1 MQETMLQYVI
11 RKLKENRGRIPDISQ
26 QTNLKLSTVQSIMY
40 EKTDNPGVNT
50 VQTLHD
56 YFKKSA
62 D

>member
-11 RKLKENRGRIPDISQ
+11 RKLDENKGRIPDIAEK
-26 QTNLKLSTVQSIMY
+26 TKLKLSTVQSIMY
-40 EKTDNPGVNT
+40 KKTDNPGVNT

>member
-11 RKLKENRGRIPDISQ
+11 RKLKENRGRIPDISH